1 MGETGTGWMVLMVV
15 FQVGLTG
22 IGGIGVLL
30 LKKALNGY
38 DERLKMLEE
47 RGREGEISSV
57 VADGKI
63 KERLARDYVRRE
75 ECRAIH
81 AESRETQTRLFAKI
95 EDLQMGQGKIEGELK
110 GLSAEIRNG
119 GRHAN

>member
-22 IGGIGVLL
+22 IGGLGVLL

-38 DERLKMLEE
+38 DERLKLLEE
-47 RGREGEISSV
+47 RGHQGEIQSV

-63 KERLARDYVRRE
+63 KESLARGYVPRT
-75 ECRAIH
+75 ECHARH
-81 AESRETQTRLFAKI
+81 AENRETQTRIFVKI
-95 EDLQMGQGKIEGELK
+95 EELQVGQGKIEGELK
-110 GLSAEIRNG
+110 VLSGLVRNG
-119 GRHAN
+119 GHRE